1 MRCNYIVYAMEFI
14 NAITNYNNGMQSKL
28 EFIDIKLLR
37 LFDSLYNT
45 RSVTR
50 TAEALALSQPTVSIG
65 LGRLRQH
72 LNDPL
77 FVRTADGMLP
87 TPRSDALIATVREVL
102 GGLQRL
108 SAAVTAF
115 EPATAHRRFRIC
127 MTDASHVTLLPN
139 LLAHVRANTP
149 SITLEASRINED
161 LAKNLQMGDADL
173 ALGYLPWLDTGF
185 YQQTLYNQ
193 DWICLV
199 NPQHPRLTKTNAK
212 SATNWNL
219 NTYQTEAHI
228 GISAGTGYQ
237 LLDSAMA
244 TQQISRKIVLEL
256 PGFLGL
262 SAILS
267 TTDLVAT
274 LPRGIGETLAKSAGL
289 QVLPCPFAIPSFP
302 VKQYWHERYHH
313 DSANRWMRGACAGLF
328 TAST

>member
-1 MRCNYIVYAMEFI
+1 
-14 NAITNYNNGMQSKL
+14 
-28 EFIDIKLLR
+28 
-37 LFDSLYNT
+37 
-45 RSVTR
+45 
-50 TAEALALSQPTVSIG
+50 
-65 LGRLRQH
+65 
-72 LNDPL
+72 
-77 FVRTADGMLP
+77 
-87 TPRSDALIATVREVL
+87 
-102 GGLQRL
+102 
-108 SAAVTAF
+108 
-115 EPATAHRRFRIC
+115 
-127 MTDASHVTLLPN
+127 
-139 LLAHVRANTP
+139 
-149 SITLEASRINED
+149 LEASRINEA
-161 LAKNLQMGDADL
+161 LAKNLQLGEADL

-199 NPQHPRLTKTNAK
+199 NARHPRLVGTTTEIVK
-212 SATNWNL
+212 SWHL
-219 NTYQTEAHI
+219 NTYQAEAHI

-237 LLDSAMA
+237 LLDSAIA

-313 DSANRWMRGACAGLF
+313 DSANRWMRGVCAGLF
-328 TAST
+328 SALT